1 MDVSSAVQGRMAMPA
16 YDNTPDDRKEV
27 DRTKL
32 EEARAEVR
40 DVDAL
45 IAEMQALAAA
55 DGA

>member
-1 MDVSSAVQGRMAMPA
+1 MEMPA
-16 YDNTPDDRKEV
+16 YANTPDDRKEV

-32 EEARAEVR
+32 AEAHAEVGK
-40 DVDAL
+40 VDAL